1 MDSTLCV
8 LFGHFAMSCLY
19 FLKFFVDKCK
29 TYPGS
34 CCLSCIY
41 WRCSI
46 AHTVR
51 MHRFTRLETV
61 LLQWHCIKITRND
74 LVFESIGFWI
84 CRIPNYDGLSSERGL
99 CFCINSSNSKIYER
113 GDLSRKLCIIFWL
126 QPVIKYV
133 SAYPALLAVSY
144 TRRDAVLKWL
154 GFKCGSCQRWD

>member
-1 MDSTLCV
+1 MDSILCV

-74 LVFESIGFWI
+74 LVFEF
-84 CRIPNYDGLSSERGL
+84 CRIQHYDGSSSERGL
-99 CFCINSSNSKIYER
+99 CFCINSSNSKISER

-133 SAYPALLAVSY
+133 SAYPALLVVSC
-144 TRRDAVLKWL
+144 TRRDTVLKWL
-154 GFKCGSCQRWD
+154 GFKCGSCQRRD